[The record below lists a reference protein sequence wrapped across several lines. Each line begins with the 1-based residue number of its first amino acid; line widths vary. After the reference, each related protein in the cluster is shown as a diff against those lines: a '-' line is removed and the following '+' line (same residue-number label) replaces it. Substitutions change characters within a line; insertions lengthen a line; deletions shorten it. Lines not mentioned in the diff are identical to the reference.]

1 VADRFANGFDDPADF
16 EAYLYEPE
24 RTAAY
29 LASASAASVG

>member
-16 EAYLYEPE
+16 EGYLYEPE

-29 LASASAASVG
+29 LASASAASLG